1 MRRVVR
7 VVSDPGPE
15 ALAEAAAEH
24 LASCAEAAVADRGRF
39 LLALS
44 GGSTPLR
51 MFDLLAREDWA
62 ARVPWERTWVLWADE
77 RCVPPEH
84 PDSNYG
90 AAHRTLLSR
99 VPLAPERVLRMRGE
113 DDPARAA
120 DAYECA
126 VRELLGSNPRLDL
139 VLLGMGADGHTASL
153 FPGTEAV
160 EERQRYAVANHV
172 PQLQSW
178 RLTLTLGL
186 LNRSRKVL
194 FLVSGSEKAGTLARV
209 LEPGV
214 QAEEGPQLLPAAR
227 VRPAEG
233 ELLWLVD
240 GPAASAL
247 GPRGVNGGSPP
258 HLEETHDLPT
268 TWNE

>member
-1 MRRVVR
+1 MRREVR
-7 VVSDPGPE
+7 VVSDSRPE
-15 ALAEAAAEH
+15 ALAEAAAEY
-24 LASCAEAAVADRGRF
+24 LVPCAEAAVADRGRF

-44 GGSTPLR
+44 GGSTPLGL
-51 MFDLLAREDWA
+51 FDLLAREDWA
-62 ARVPWERTWVLWADE
+62 ARVPWEHTWVLWADE

-90 AAHRTLLSR
+90 AAHTRLLSR

-113 DDPARAA
+113 DDPAQAA
-120 DAYECA
+120 EAYEQTLH
-126 VRELLGSNPRLDL
+126 ELLAGDPRLDL
-139 VLLGMGADGHTASL
+139 VILGMGADGHTASL
-153 FPGTEAV
+153 FPGTTAL
-160 EERQRYAVANHV
+160 EEKERDVVANYV
-172 PQLQSW
+172 PRLQSW

-186 LNRSRKVL
+186 LNRSRNVL
-194 FLVSGSEKAGTLARV
+194 FLVSGKEKAGTLARV

-214 QAEEGPQLLPAAR
+214 QVREEPQLLPAAR

-247 GPRGVNGGSPP
+247 GPRGINGGNPP